1 VTLSPRFEEALAFA
15 AELHREQVRKGTAVP
30 YMAHLMAA
38 ASLALEHGATED
50 EAIAA
55 VLHDAVEDQG
65 GAATQEAIRQRFGP
79 AVADIVAGCT
89 DTDQTPKPPWRARK
103 EAYIAH
109 LASASP
115 SVRLVSLCD
124 KVHNART
131 ILADYRTSGE
141 ALWARFTG
149 GKNGTLWYYR
159 ALVEAFRTHGHTALV
174 AELDR
179 VVGEVERLAAEDCTC
194 FEPESFRDD
203 FERTVLGLDRTSGR
217 LGEVSLDRCR
227 RCGRLWLHYFVE
239 YPDVPDSSRWY
250 RAPITPE
257 MAHDVAPQ
265 RAVALLESLP
275 WRLQGGAYYGR
286 RSQRT
291 SGPVVVDA

>member
-1 VTLSPRFEEALAFA
+1 MLSPRFEQALAFA
-15 AELHREQVRKGTAVP
+15 AELHRQQVRKGTGVP
-30 YMAHLMAA
+30 YMAHLLGV

-131 ILADYRTSGE
+131 ILADYRTIGE
-141 ALWARFTG
+141 ELWTRFTG
-149 GKNGTLWYYR
+149 GKKGTLWYYR
-159 ALVEAFRTHGHTALV
+159 ALVEAFRAHGATPLV

-179 VVGEVERLAAEDCTC
+179 IVREVERLAAEDCTC

-250 RAPITPE
+250 RAPVTAE
-257 MAHDVAPQ
+257 MAQAVAPQ
-265 RAVALLESLP
+265 SAVALLESLP

-286 RSQRT
+286 RGERT
-291 SGPVVVDA
+291 SGPVIVDA